1 MTKTQLLVKLRE
13 NVEGSEEHQDGSR
26 WGEVYLP
33 NVGTGHQFAGLLSAL
48 KQEGL
53 YKQIDK
59 VFGSVKL

>member
-1 MTKTQLLVKLRE
+1 MTKTQLLANLRE
-13 NVEGSEEHQDGSR
+13 NVEHIDELKDGSR

-53 YKQIDK
+53 YSQIDK
-59 VFGSVKL
+59 VFGFVKL